1 MEREVY
7 MGDLRVVLTDG
18 HELVRQGIASLL
30 EEENIEVV
38 ANGDTSSDA
47 VRYCNGHRPDVLVI
61 DPDSSGCS
69 NQLFGAI
76 RDASPNTG
84 IVVLSA
90 NDNPRVAHETFRCG
104 VDGYV
109 LKGQSAEDL
118 LTAVRKAADG
128 DSYLSP
134 SMAIQIA
141 KMEEEDSGLTERE
154 EEILQLIAYGH
165 TNSEIAGE
173 LFLSI
178 RTVES
183 HRAHIIEKTNS
194 ENRSDLVKFA
204 IEHDMMNLNNSES
217 EV

>member
-1 MEREVY
+1 

-38 ANGDTSSDA
+38 AHGETPSDA

-69 NQLFGAI
+69 NQLYGAI

-84 IVVLSA
+84 IVVLSGT
-90 NDNPRVAHETFRCG
+90 DNARVAHESFRCG

-109 LKGQSAEDL
+109 LKGQSAEEL
-118 LTAVRKAADG
+118 VKAIKNAADG
-128 DSYLSP
+128 DPYVSP
-134 SMAIQIA
+134 SIAIQIA
-141 KMEEEDSGLTERE
+141 RLDQEDSGLTERE
-154 EEILQLIAYGH
+154 EEILRLIAYGL
-165 TNSEIAGE
+165 TNNEVANK
-173 LFLSI
+173 LFLSV

-183 HRAHIIEKTNS
+183 HRAHIMQKIDAD
-194 ENRSDLVKFA
+194 NRSDLVTYA
-204 IEHDMMNLNNSES
+204 IEHDLMDLTSSTPEEAS
-217 EV
+217 AAK